1 VPYRYDQKD
10 WEFPVELLQL
20 INKRAEPVV
29 LMQRKRSITP
39 VPGGPSGGPA
49 ISYQQIK
56 AELMEVRRSA
66 IDEWNRENPDG

>member
-1 VPYRYDQKD
+1 MPYSYDQKD

-49 ISYQQIK
+49 IGYSQIK
-56 AELMEVRRSA
+56 TELVEARRAA
-66 IDEWNRENPDG
+66 IDEWNKDHP

>member
-1 VPYRYDQKD
+1 VPYSYDQKD

-49 ISYQQIK
+49 IGYPQIK
-56 AELMEVRRSA
+56 AELLAARRAA
-66 IDEWNRENPDG
+66 IDEWNKDHP